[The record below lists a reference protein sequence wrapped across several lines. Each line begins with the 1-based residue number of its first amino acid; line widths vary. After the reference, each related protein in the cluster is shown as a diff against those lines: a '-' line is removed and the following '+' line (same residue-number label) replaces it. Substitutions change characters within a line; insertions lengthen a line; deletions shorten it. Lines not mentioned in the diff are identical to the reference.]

1 MIPFDQINSI
11 ALSQFPQLVAT
22 WLPAGKRRG
31 DEWVL
36 GDLSG
41 NPGRSLSIN
50 TRTGKWSDFSGDA
63 KGGDPISLYAAIHT
77 NGDRVTAARALGK
90 ILGVTS
96 DTVDPV
102 PVPRNQ
108 PQQDGEW
115 APIVPPPVDARAPD
129 FTGWDEVYAYR
140 DATGFPLRYVVRKN
154 ATEHDRKK
162 IMPLTYGTSPKGT
175 RWHLKH
181 AATPRCLYGLDR
193 IAQHRAVLV
202 CEGEKAADAAQSMF
216 PRIACVT
223 WTAGTGNVS
232 KSDWSV
238 LEGKNVL
245 IWPDNDD
252 PGLKAAE
259 EIRSILAGIADTV
272 RMVDVSDLNPGDD
285 AADLNVSSPREWL
298 REHCG
303 PVLCG
308 TSVKPAQE
316 SAPVMQP
323 GRRVAGLE
331 PIQVRAGEL
340 DLVATAGERALVT
353 SGMPVYQRGTAL
365 MRPGRREVAA
375 ANGRTTYAACLIDLS
390 APALTDLLCQAVE
403 WQKYDKRTQ
412 GWKQIDPPPTAA
424 QTILAR
430 AGTWSFPSIAG
441 VITTPTLRPDGSVL
455 MAPGYDAATRL
466 FHVDDPLLDL
476 RLPNPSKTAALDA
489 LNVLNTLLEEFPF
502 ASDVDRS
509 VAIAS
514 IVTAVV
520 RGMMPVSPLF
530 AFRANAPGSGKS
542 FLVDV
547 ASVVATGR
555 VCPVTSAG
563 EDTTEMEKR
572 LAGLLLAGYP
582 IMSLDNVNGELGGDL
597 LCQAT
602 ERPIVR
608 IRELGSSSS
617 TEIENRAV
625 IFATGNALRVKG
637 DMTRR
642 SLVASLDAGM
652 EQPELRKFRHN
663 PVEEVMEN
671 RGKYVGAC
679 ITIVRSYM
687 ESGDDMQLTP
697 LASFEVWSKT
707 VRSALVWLGQEDPCD
722 SMEAARED
730 DPERI
735 EHREVVGLL
744 AEAAGTGKHCA
755 LTIRQIEELSLQT
768 TYGDDGHMSGL
779 KFPELRD
786 ALVRIAG
793 NASGKVSSRR
803 LGKWFSDHK
812 GRITDGARI
821 LDSGV
826 TRDKVKRWYIA
837 SRTSN

>member
-1 MIPFDQINSI
+1 MIPFDQINSV
-11 ALSQFPQLVAT
+11 ALAQFPQLVAA

-36 GDLSG
+36 GDLQG

-50 TRTGKWSDFSGDA
+50 TRTGKWSDFSGA
-63 KGGDPISLYAAIHT
+63 GKGGDPISLYAAINT

-108 PQQDGEW
+108 APQTPEW
-115 APIVPPPVDARAPD
+115 DPIVPPPADARAPD

-140 DATGFPLRYVVRKN
+140 DAAGFPLRYVVRKN
-154 ATEHDRKK
+154 ATEHERKK
-162 IMPLTYGTSPKGT
+162 IMPFTYGTSPKGT

-193 IAQHRAVLV
+193 LAQHRAVLV
-202 CEGEKAADAAQSMF
+202 VEGEKAADAAQSMF

-232 KSDWSV
+232 QSDWSV
-238 LEGKNVL
+238 LEGRPVL
-245 IWPDNDD
+245 IWPDNDE

-272 RMVDVSDLNPGDD
+272 RMVDVSSLNLGDD
-285 AADLNVSSPREWL
+285 AADLDVANPRDWL

-303 PVLCG
+303 PVVCG
-308 TSVKPAQE
+308 VSVKRAQE
-316 SAPVMQP
+316 SGPVLQP

-340 DLVATAGERALVT
+340 DLVATAGERALVA
-353 SGMPVYQRGTAL
+353 SGMPVYQRGTSL

-375 ANGRTTYAACLIDLS
+375 ANGRTTYAACLIDLGAS
-390 APALTDLLCQAVE
+390 ALTDLLCQAVE
-403 WQKYDKRTQ
+403 WQKYCKRSQ

-424 QTILAR
+424 QTILSR

-455 MAPGYDAATRL
+455 MAPGYDPATRL

-476 RLPNPSKTAALDA
+476 RLPAPSREAALEA
-489 LNVLNTLLEEFPF
+489 LNTLNTLLEEFPF
-502 ASDVDRS
+502 AADVDRS
-509 VAIAS
+509 VAVSS

-547 ASVVATGR
+547 ASVIATGR

-671 RGKYVGAC
+671 RGKYVAAC

-707 VRSALVWLGQEDPCD
+707 VRSALVWLGQDDPCD

-744 AEAAGTGKHCA
+744 ADAAGTGQNCG
-755 LTIRQIEELSLQT
+755 LTIRQIEDLSMQMDT
-768 TYGDDGHMSGL
+768 DSGGYTVGL
-779 KFPELRD
+779 RFPELRD

-793 NASGKVSSRR
+793 NSSGKINPRSLGRWFMARR
-803 LGKWFSDHK
+803 DRMVDGMKIVDCGSD
-812 GRITDGARI
+812 RN
-821 LDSGV
+821 
-826 TRDKVKRWYIA
+826 KVKRWCVERA
-837 SRTSN
+837 

>member
-1 MIPFDQINSI
+1 MIPFDQINSV

-22 WLPAGKRRG
+22 WLPTGKRRG

-77 NGDRVTAARALGK
+77 NGDRVTAARSLGK

-102 PVPRNQ
+102 PVPNNQ
-108 PQQDGEW
+108 PQQDSEW
-115 APIVPPPVDARAPD
+115 TPIVPPPADARAPD

-140 DATGFPLRYVVRKN
+140 DASGFPLRYVVRKN

-193 IAQHRAVLV
+193 VAQHRAVLV

-259 EIRSILAGIADTV
+259 EIRAILAGIADTV

-285 AADLNVSSPREWL
+285 AADLNVANPRDWL

-308 TSVKPAQE
+308 TTVKRAQE

-340 DLVATAGERALVT
+340 DLVATAGERALVA
-353 SGMPVYQRGTAL
+353 SGMPVYQRGTTL

-375 ANGRTTYAACLIDLS
+375 ANGRTTYAACLIDLGAS
-390 APALTDLLCQAVE
+390 ALTDLLCQAVE
-403 WQKYDKRTQ
+403 WQKYCKRTQ

-430 AGTWSFPSIAG
+430 AGTWAFPSIAG

-489 LNVLNTLLEEFPF
+489 LNTLNTLLEEFPF
-502 ASDVDRS
+502 ASEVDRS

-663 PVEEVMEN
+663 PVDEVMEN

-687 ESGDDMQLTP
+687 ESGDNMQLTP

-744 AEAAGTGKHCA
+744 AEAAGTGQNCG
-755 LTIRQIEELSLQT
+755 LTIRQIEDLSLQT
-768 TYGDDGHMSGL
+768 DTDGSGYNTRL
-779 KFPELRD
+779 RYPELRD
-786 ALVRIAG
+786 ALIRIAG
-793 NASGKVSSRR
+793 NSSGKINPRSLGRWFMARR
-803 LGKWFSDHK
+803 DRMVDGMKIVDCGSD
-812 GRITDGARI
+812 RN
-821 LDSGV
+821 
-826 TRDKVKRWYIA
+826 KVKRWCVERA
-837 SRTSN
+837 